1 MKAYKVCL
9 SVAGSDPSG
18 GAGLQADL
26 KTFTLL
32 GCYGQ
37 AVPTTLTIQNTQGV
51 KDSLPLSAA
60 LVKAQIDAILEDCP
74 PQSIK
79 IGIVPHEDTA
89 LALADILEKCG
100 KSTFSVMDPVLVS
113 SSGHVLA
120 DEAARLAM
128 KERLMPLCSLVTPN
142 LPEARILTGSECTS
156 IEACAS
162 QLYEML
168 HGPAVLLKG
177 GHRDGVP
184 IDILCDAEGLH
195 SYSAHRVSTH
205 NDHGTGCVLSS
216 AIAAYACHG
225 LSLKECI
232 ERAKRFVTHALEVGA
247 DYELGRGHGPMYLL
261 PQGKF

>member
-37 AVPTTLTIQNTQGV
+37 AVPTTLTIQNTLGV
-51 KDSLPLSAA
+51 KDSMPLNAA
-60 LVKAQIDAILEDCP
+60 LVKAQIEAILEDCP

-79 IGIVPHEDTA
+79 IGIVPHRDTA
-89 LALADILEKCG
+89 LALANILKRSS
-100 KSTFSVMDPVLVS
+100 KHTFSVMDPVLVS

-120 DEAARLAM
+120 DEAARQAM
-128 KERLMPLCSLVTPN
+128 KEELMPRCSLVTPN
-142 LPEARILTGSECTS
+142 LPEARILTGSEDTS
-156 IEACAS
+156 IEECAFL
-162 QLYEML
+162 LYEML

-177 GHRDGVP
+177 GHREGVP
-184 IDILCDAEGLH
+184 TDILCDTDGLH
-195 SYSAHRVSTH
+195 SFSSQRVNTH

-216 AIAAYACHG
+216 AIAAYMCHG
-225 LSLKECI
+225 LSLKESI
-232 ERAKRFVTHALEVGA
+232 EKAKYFVTHALEMGA
-247 DYELGRGHGPMYLL
+247 DFKLGRGHGPMYLL
-261 PQGKF
+261 P